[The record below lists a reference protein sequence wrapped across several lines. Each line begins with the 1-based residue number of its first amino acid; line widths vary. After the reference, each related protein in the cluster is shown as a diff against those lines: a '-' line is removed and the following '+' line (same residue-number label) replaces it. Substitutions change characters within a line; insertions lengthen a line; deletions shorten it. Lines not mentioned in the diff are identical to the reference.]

1 MRRLLSLLTVCLC
14 LAGVARAEDGVLR
27 SLQTGDDSRGWQAVG
42 RIDLGVRGF
51 CTGTLIADDLVLT
64 AAHCL
69 YDKATAERIPA
80 SEMRFLAGWRNGRAE
95 AYRTITAAMSHPDY
109 IYKPSGNLDRVGVD
123 LALLRLDRP
132 ILLPQ
137 VVPFGVADQPRKGD
151 QVGIASYAQNRS
163 EAPSL
168 QELCHVLG
176 LGAGVTVL
184 SCKVD
189 FGASGAPV
197 FMLRDGLVK
206 VVSIVSAK
214 AELEGKPVALAVP
227 LGVAL
232 VQLRTTMDA
241 SLRPGLTGVRILSG
255 TSAGG
260 AKFVRTAPSTP

>member
-1 MRRLLSLLTVCLC
+1 MRHLLSLLTVCLC

-69 YDKATAERIPA
+69 YDKATSERIPA
-80 SEMRFLAGWRNGRAE
+80 SEIRFLAGWRNGRAE
-95 AYRTITAAMSHPDY
+95 AYRAITKAMTYPDY
-109 IYKPSGNLDRVGVD
+109 IYRPVGKADRVGID

-137 VVPFGVADQPRKGD
+137 VAPFGVADQPRKGD
-151 QVGIASYAQNRS
+151 QVGIASYAQDRS

-168 QELCHVLG
+168 QEVCHVLG
-176 LGAGVTVL
+176 MGNGLTVL

-197 FMLRDGLVK
+197 FTLRDGVVK

-214 AELEGKPVALAVP
+214 AELDGKPVALAVP
-227 LGVAL
+227 LGAAL
-232 VQLRTTMDA
+232 AQLRGLMDA
-241 SLRPGLTGVRILSG
+241 SLRPGLTGVRVLSG

-260 AKFVRTAPSTP
+260 AKFVRSVPTTP